1 MLPLASEIYEQDSE
15 YTLLIRTV
23 TLQTLGVYTCQAFN
37 AIGRAASWSITLQ
50 AIGPVYNIKPEFEQ
64 YMKYLIEAPK
74 KEKPRYPYR
83 PDRTQTPDYRQIYEA
98 SNTTRQNIQI
108 STVSPIGWTT
118 SEYGRKFRGEG
129 NIW

>member
-108 STVSPIGWTT
+108 STVSLIGWTT